1 MFSIV
6 PMEYNAQLCEH
17 EGEWEPFCK
26 SGECVM
32 QVIVLNENA
41 SDEYERPKGE
51 SVIME
56 GDGGQLSSPL
66 LQGEDCLRDCSPDD
80 GVVDVPCPLGLIC
93 RPTAFQTKW
102 GVS

>member
-17 EGEWEPFCK
+17 EGEWVSFCK

-32 QVIVLNENA
+32 TVIVLNENA
-41 SDEYERPKGE
+41 SGEYERPKGE

-56 GDGGQLSSPL
+56 GDGDENSGFAVCACADAVCDN
-66 LQGEDCLRDCSPDD
+66 GFME
-80 GVVDVPCPLGLIC
+80 
-93 RPTAFQTKW
+93 
-102 GVS
+102 

>member
-6 PMEYNAQLCEH
+6 PMEYNAQMCEH
-17 EGEWEPFCK
+17 EGEWVSFCK

-41 SDEYERPKGE
+41 SGEYERPKGE

-56 GDGGQLSSPL
+56 GGDNADGGLDISAAVYGLSDNDFL
-66 LQGEDCLRDCSPDD
+66 E
-80 GVVDVPCPLGLIC
+80 
-93 RPTAFQTKW
+93 
-102 GVS
+102 

>member
-17 EGEWEPFCK
+17 EGEWKPFCK

-41 SDEYERPKGE
+41 SGEYERPKGE

-56 GDGGQLSSPL
+56 GDNDADRGLDFSAAVYGLSDNDFL
-66 LQGEDCLRDCSPDD
+66 E
-80 GVVDVPCPLGLIC
+80 
-93 RPTAFQTKW
+93 
-102 GVS
+102 